1 MASPIAFS
9 LADLP
14 REVLSVIA
22 LAIYDPLE
30 LSQQD
35 RLTWGIFSTVDMHE
49 ERQES
54 LRSLIHLGLT
64 CRKIRR
70 EVRPILFT
78 CVRVGS
84 VESAEEMIQNHATW
98 GVYVRSIII
107 DCSMFEAQATQEDLY
122 ADQQE
127 APVSPRSC
135 WEESA
140 LLVSLL
146 TALPNL
152 EHISFFADASDD
164 ATLSLMFAALIPPAR
179 PSPRRASPFSWQTL
193 EDADPTAHA
202 PFAQRIKSFGWR
214 QRASPPQFFHQFSQT
229 STFISILHF
238 VRHAV
243 NLSFLVL
250 DTNTNVTA
258 TSDIIA
264 VMREL
269 AAREVPPA
277 GRKRLSL
284 MLCGPIDGWEEDFLH
299 DLGDAYDDIGE
310 LFIDRPMGGSM
321 IPLSGEDDLGSIL
334 DLLQP
339 LTALT
344 HLALLQVGSYAFDT
358 AARLRFAT
366 VLSVN
371 LPSLRVI
378 GLLGSDG
385 ETLWMVAWREKGL
398 ERAIKAATAT
408 MVAENGSG
416 SLTGVPLRDSWVM
429 ALADGDLA
437 EVDQWSDA

>member
-1 MASPIAFS
+1 MPTPTACS
-9 LADLP
+9 LPDLP

-70 EVRPILFT
+70 EVKPLLFT
-78 CVRVGS
+78 CVRVGT
-84 VESAEEMIQNHATW
+84 VECAKEMIENYATW

-107 DCSMFEAQATQEDLY
+107 DCSMFEAQQSHEDFYPDLE
-122 ADQQE
+122 E
-127 APVSPRSC
+127 APVNPRTC

-164 ATLSLMFAALIPPAR
+164 TTLSLMFAALIPSAR
-179 PSPRRASPFSWQTL
+179 PSASGANSFSWQSL
-193 EDADPTAHA
+193 EDTDSTGHV

-229 STFISILHF
+229 STFICIYHF
-238 VRHAV
+238 IRHAV

-250 DTNTNVTA
+250 DTNTYVTA
-258 TSDIIA
+258 SSDILA
-264 VMREL
+264 VLREL
-269 AAREVPPA
+269 AAREVPA
-277 GRKRLSL
+277 GGRKRLSL
-284 MLCGPIDGWEEDFLH
+284 MLCGPIDGWEADFLH
-299 DLGDAYDDIGE
+299 NLGDTYDDIGE
-310 LFIDRPMGGSM
+310 LFIDRPMEGSM
-321 IPLSGEDDLGSIL
+321 IPVSGEEDVGLLL
-334 DLLQP
+334 DLIQP
-339 LTALT
+339 LTSLH
-344 HLALLQVGSYAFDT
+344 HLHLLQVGSYAFDT
-358 AARLRFAT
+358 PARLRFAT

-371 LPSLRVI
+371 LPSLRVM

-398 ERAIKAATAT
+398 ERAMKAAAAAAGGGGGGLEQG
-408 MVAENGSG
+408 M
-416 SLTGVPLRDSWVM
+416 PLRDSWVM
-429 ALADGDLA
+429 ALQDGDLA
-437 EVDQWSDA
+437 EVDQWPDT